1 MQSAGANLKPCK
13 IYEECLILIA
23 NQFCQPEI
31 SVKWGGQWKSARCS
45 WTPLSLDRAA
55 NPGMTMRGVRK
66 PACSAIY
73 LTIADMGKM
82 VVCKRT
88 ALHPNKIP
96 TYYPAIWT
104 RVCQGRSQG
113 RCSHC
118 ISFRL
123 QNYSVEMVGVEAP
136 QIITR
141 GTFRQVPTRRIRLS
155 FVECAYFDLLSEFQ
169 RFKMDSAVKKDGT
182 QLQNN
187 NFGTFQA
194 FTFIKQ

>member
-31 SVKWGGQWKSARCS
+31 SVKWGGQWKSGRCS

-55 NPGMTMRGVRK
+55 NPWMTMRGVRK
-66 PACSAIY
+66 PTCSAIY
-73 LTIADMGKM
+73 LTIANMGKM
-82 VVCKRT
+82 VCKRT

-104 RVCQGRSQG
+104 RVCEGRSQG
-113 RCSHC
+113 KFSHFM
-118 ISFRL
+118 SFGRH
-123 QNYSVEMVGVEAP
+123 NYSVEMVGVKAS

-141 GTFRQVPTRRIRLS
+141 DTFWQVPTRRIRLS
-155 FVECAYFDLLSEFQ
+155 FVECAYLDLLS
-169 RFKMDSAVKKDGT
+169 
-182 QLQNN
+182 
-187 NFGTFQA
+187 
-194 FTFIKQ
+194 

>member
-23 NQFCQPEI
+23 NQFCQPEV
-31 SVKWGGQWKSARCS
+31 SVEWGGQWKSARCS

-73 LTIADMGKM
+73 LTIANMGKM

-104 RVCQGRSQG
+104 RVCQGRSEG
-113 RCSHC
+113 RISHC

-123 QNYSVEMVGVEAP
+123 QNYSVEMVEVEAP

-141 GTFRQVPTRRIRLS
+141 ATFRQVPTRRIRLS
-155 FVECAYFDLLSEFQ
+155 FVECAYLDLLSEFQ